1 MMVDWFLLMGRLDV
15 VGGDRSQRLQVE
27 VEEVEGIVEKSK
39 KM

>member
-1 MMVDWFLLMGRLDV
+1 MMVDCFLLKARHDAA
-15 VGGDRSQRLQVE
+15 GGDRSQRLQVE